1 MFLSVTVVR
10 AVTEGWGQGFPQ
22 QLSKKTRGKQNNKN
36 FYCGCLIFDPA

>member
-22 QLSKKTRGKQNNKN
+22 QLSKETRGKQNNKN